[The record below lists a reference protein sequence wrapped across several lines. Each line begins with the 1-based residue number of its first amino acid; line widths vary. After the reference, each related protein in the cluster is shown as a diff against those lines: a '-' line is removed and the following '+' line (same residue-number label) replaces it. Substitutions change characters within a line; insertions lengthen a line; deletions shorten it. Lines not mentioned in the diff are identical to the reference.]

1 MTLPMNKTLLA
12 LSLALKDLALPLSEK
27 EQKAFRDAAERL
39 HLEPDNW
46 EDYEPDILK
55 VIQANPNLNQLYQ
68 VTKSQLDTFR
78 GEIPSNLL
86 PTEAELEQALPT
98 PPEAAKRGFVPV
110 NNDFESNEIN
120 NMVISILATPN
131 PPETVK
137 KLSRLEKLQQFLQQS
152 SKSQ

>member
-1 MTLPMNKTLLA
+1 MSLPVNKTLLA
-12 LSLALKDLALPLSEK
+12 LSLALKDLEAPLSEK
-27 EQKAFRDAAERL
+27 EQKTFRDAADRL

-46 EDYEPDILK
+46 EDYEPDLLQ

-68 VTKSQLDTFR
+68 ATKSQLDTFR
-78 GEIPSNLL
+78 GEIPPDLL
-86 PTEAELEQALPT
+86 PSQAELERALPT
-98 PPEAAKRGFVPV
+98 PPKPTTRGYLPV
-110 NNDFESNEIN
+110 NNDSESYEIN

-131 PPETVK
+131 PPDTVK